1 MSSFTAVDLSKLP
14 APNVVETISFEAILA
29 EMIAS
34 LLTLLPNLA
43 DTINHESEPLRKLL
57 EVTAYRETLLRQR
70 INESAKATM
79 LAYARDADLDQIA
92 ANFGVQRLIVTP
104 GDPSAIPPVPEIR
117 ESNEDLRRR
126 VQLSFEGFTTAGSQG
141 SYVFA
146 ALNASGLVRDANA
159 DSLVPG
165 EVLVYVL
172 SREGNGTA
180 SEQLIDTV
188 RTAVN
193 AEKVRPMTD
202 KVTVL
207 SAAVND
213 YEVEA
218 VITTYPGPD
227 SEVVRAAAQAAAQA
241 YVDAMHRMAYDVTLS
256 GLYAALHQAGVQ
268 RVDLIRPAENIVN
281 GEGQASY
288 CTSITVAVAESHDV

>member
-1 MSSFTAVDLSKLP
+1 MSSFTTVD
-14 APNVVETISFEAILA
+14 
-29 EMIAS
+29 
-34 LLTLLPNLA
+34 LTLLDPPDIVEAL
-43 DTINHESEPLRKLL
+43 DYEVIFERKLATL
-57 EVTAYRETLLRQR
+57 AELDPEFNALVESDPAYKILQLSAYDEMMLRQR
-70 INESAKATM
+70 INESCRALM
-79 LAYARDADLDQIA
+79 LAYAQDADLDQIA
-92 ANFGVQRLIVTP
+92 ANFGVQSLVAAP
-104 GDPSAIPPVPEIR
+104 GDPSAIPPVPETY

-180 SEQLIDTV
+180 SEQLIEVV

-207 SAAVND
+207 SAAVNE
-213 YEVEA
+213 YEIEA

-227 SEVVRAAAQAAAQA
+227 SEVVRAAAQTAAQT

-268 RVDLIRPAENIVN
+268 RVDLIQPAATIVN

-288 CTSITVAVAESHDV
+288 CTSIAVTVAENYDV

>member
-1 MSSFTAVDLSKLP
+1 MSSFTTVD
-14 APNVVETISFEAILA
+14 
-29 EMIAS
+29 
-34 LLTLLPNLA
+34 LTLLDPPDIVEAL
-43 DTINHESEPLRKLL
+43 DYEVIFERKLAAL
-57 EVTAYRETLLRQR
+57 IELDPEFDALVESDPAYKILQVSAYDEMLLRQR
-70 INESAKATM
+70 INESCRALM

-92 ANFGVQRLIVTP
+92 ANFGVQRLVAAP
-104 GDPSAIPPVPEIR
+104 GNPSAIPPVPETY
-117 ESNEDLRRR
+117 ESDEDLRRR

-180 SEQLIDTV
+180 SEQLIDAV
-188 RTAVN
+188 RAAVN

-207 SAAVND
+207 SAAVNE
-213 YEVEA
+213 YEIEA
-218 VITTYPGPD
+218 VITVYPGPD
-227 SEVVRAAAQAAAQA
+227 SEVVRAAAYAAAQA
-241 YVDAMHRMAYDVTLS
+241 YTDAMHRMAYDVTLS

-268 RVDLIRPAENIVN
+268 RVDLIQPPATIVN

-288 CTSITVAVAESHDV
+288 CTAITVTVAEDYDV

>member
-1 MSSFTAVDLSKLP
+1 MSSFTTVD
-14 APNVVETISFEAILA
+14 
-29 EMIAS
+29 
-34 LLTLLPNLA
+34 LTLLDPPDIVEAL
-43 DTINHESEPLRKLL
+43 DYEVIFERKLATL
-57 EVTAYRETLLRQR
+57 VELDPEFNALVESDPAYKILQLSAYDEMMLRQR
-70 INESAKATM
+70 INESCRALM
-79 LAYARDADLDQIA
+79 LAYAQDADLDQIA
-92 ANFGVQRLIVTP
+92 ANFGVQRLVAAS
-104 GDPSAIPPVPEIR
+104 GDPSAIPPVPETY

-146 ALNASGLVRDANA
+146 ALNASGMVRDANA

-180 SEQLIDTV
+180 SEQLIEAV
-188 RTAVN
+188 RAAVN

-207 SAAVND
+207 SAAVNE
-213 YEVEA
+213 YEIEA

-227 SEVVRAAAQAAAQA
+227 SEVVRAAAQAAAQD

-268 RVDLIRPAENIVN
+268 RVDLIQPAATIVN

-288 CTSITVAVAESHDV
+288 CTSIAVTVAENYDV